1 MTPHRGWRGHSLT
14 PKISRLLLES
24 QQAYRVGAK
33 PVTPALVE
41 KALAPDMHALEPT
54 LTRYG
59 DNIPAFAELLNIHQA
74 DGRAFLP
81 GQLPPG
87 RTAALPQQL
96 LAVGLPL
103 GERLGAVEHRSAT
116 G

>member
-1 MTPHRGWRGHSLT
+1 MPID
-14 PKISRLLLES
+14 P
-24 QQAYRVGAK
+24 VGEK

-41 KALAPDMHALEPT
+41 KALAPDLHALEPT

-59 DNIPAFAELLNIHQA
+59 YNIPALAELLNMRQA
-74 DGRAFLP
+74 EVRAFLH

-87 RTAALPQQL
+87 RTADLHQQV
-96 LAVGLPL
+96 LAVGLQL
-103 GERLGAVEHRSAT
+103 SERLGADEHRSAI